1 MTDFLASLLWGG
13 RAGTAGGRSRVDPRR
28 TRHTLAGHIEA
39 HPDFLS
45 AHAPGTRSLMVYLPP
60 GYETATDRRYP
71 VLYFQDA
78 QNLFDGARAYVPGQ
92 EWMLDETAERLIQAG
107 DIEPLIIVGIDHAG
121 AQRVEEF
128 TPSHDET
135 RGQGGGADRYGRM
148 VVEEIKPFIDAVYR
162 TRPDRAML
170 GGSSLG
176 GLVSLYLG
184 LRHPE
189 VFSALVAVSPSVW
202 WDRRFIVSFVEELP
216 SPTGQ
221 RIWLDTG
228 TEEGGTSLGDLRRL
242 RAAFEARGWRHG
254 HDLHYLE
261 AEGAGHSEA
270 AWATRVEPI
279 LRWLVPATPAGPSE
293 ASAIPPAASAPDPR
307 SVP

>member
-1 MTDFLASLLWGG
+1 MTDFLASLFQPG
-13 RAGTAGGRSRVDPRR
+13 RDASAPPGSPSRVDPRR
-28 TRHTLAGHIEA
+28 ARHTVAGHIEV

-60 GYETATDRRYP
+60 GYELEDGRRYP

-78 QNLFDGARAYVPGQ
+78 QNLFDGSRAYVPGQ
-92 EWMLDETAERLIQAG
+92 EWMLDETAERLILARA
-107 DIEPLIIVGIDHAG
+107 IEPLIIVGIDHAG

-128 TPSHDET
+128 TPSHDEK

-148 VVEEIKPFIDAVYR
+148 LMEEIKPFIDETYR
-162 TRPDRAML
+162 TDPATAML

-189 VFSALVAVSPSVW
+189 VFSALIAVSPSVW
-202 WDRRFIVSFVEELP
+202 WDRRFIVSFVEDLP
-216 SPTGQ
+216 APTGQ

-228 TEEGGTSLGDLRRL
+228 TDEGGTSLADLRRL
-242 RAAFEARGWRHG
+242 RAAFEARGWRRG
-254 HDLHYLE
+254 HDLEYLE

-270 AWATRVEPI
+270 AWAARVEPI
-279 LRWLVPATPAGPSE
+279 LLWLT
-293 ASAIPPAASAPDPR
+293 PPAASAPDPR
-307 SVP
+307 RAP